1 MKAIIFDIKASKSGK
16 HDVLTLQGSV
26 AKQTAF
32 GTALATR
39 FYNILLE
46 SGSCTLPIGSEI
58 EIDLNDY
65 TLETSQLDNNICYW
79 LKPNA

>member
-1 MKAIIFDIKASKSGK
+1 MKAIIFDVKSSKSGK

-26 AKQTAF
+26 SKQTAF
-32 GTALATR
+32 GIALATR
-39 FYNILLE
+39 FYNVLLE
-46 SGSCTLPIGSEI
+46 SGSCTLPIGEEI
-58 EIDLNDY
+58 DIDLNDY